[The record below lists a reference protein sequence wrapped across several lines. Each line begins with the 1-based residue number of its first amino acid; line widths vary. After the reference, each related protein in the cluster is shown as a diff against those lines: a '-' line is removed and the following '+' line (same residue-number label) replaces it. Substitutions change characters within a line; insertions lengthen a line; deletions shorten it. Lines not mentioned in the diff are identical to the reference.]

1 MPGGAE
7 SRGIARYRALLQRP
21 SVPALFGWA
30 IVARLPIGMTGL
42 ALVLLVRSTGAGY
55 GEAGIVAAAY
65 TAAVAVGAPYAGR
78 QVDRRGAV
86 PALRLRLVVFPGL
99 LALLAVLGAVDAP
112 LGLLAVAAAA
122 AGMTLP
128 PVSSALRS
136 IWPRVVGED
145 DARTAYAL
153 EAALQEVIFVG
164 GPLIVAV
171 LAAFWAAAGV
181 LGAAFFAAVGTYA
194 FVRLG
199 PVRAAGPADHRHGS
213 PLGALSSAGVRTI
226 TALALFLG
234 LAFACVE
241 IAVPAF
247 AEQHGGR
254 ALAGIAL
261 AGFSGGSL
269 VGGLAAGL
277 RPSSNEPRRLLLGG
291 AVLAAVLAL
300 PLLSTSLVA
309 MTALL
314 FLAGLPI
321 APMVAAAYG
330 IIGRVAALG
339 SVAEA
344 FSWFGTAVSTGF
356 AGGAIAGGWLI
367 DEHGWR
373 SSVGLGVAFAVVG
386 VALLAWQRRTL
397 RDVPAAPA
405 AP

>member
-1 MPGGAE
+1 MSSQAE
-7 SRGIARYRALLQRP
+7 SRGVARYRVLMQRP

-42 ALVLLVRSTGAGY
+42 ALVLLVRSMGAGY
-55 GEAGIVAAAY
+55 GEAGVVAAAY

-78 QVDRRGAV
+78 QVDRRGVA
-86 PALRLRLVVFPGL
+86 PALRLRLVAFPGL
-99 LALLAVLGAVDAP
+99 LALLALLGAFDAP
-112 LGLLAVAAAA
+112 VVLLAVAAAA
-122 AGMTLP
+122 AGLTLP

-136 IWPRVVGED
+136 IWPRVLGED

-153 EAALQEVIFVG
+153 EAALQELIFVG

-171 LAAFWAAAGV
+171 LAALWPAGGV
-181 LGAAFFAAVGTYA
+181 LGAAVFAAVGTFA
-194 FVRLG
+194 FMRLA
-199 PVRAAGPADHRHGS
+199 PVRDAGPAEHRHGS

-226 TALALFLG
+226 TLLALFLG

-247 AEQHGGR
+247 AELHGSR
-254 ALAGIAL
+254 ALAGIVL
-261 AGFSGGSL
+261 AGFSAGSL

-277 RPSSNEPRRLLLGG
+277 RPSSNEPRRLLLG
-291 AVLAAVLAL
+291 AAALAAALAL
-300 PLLSTSLVA
+300 PLLSTSVA
-309 MTALL
+309 TMTVLL
-314 FLAGLPI
+314 FVAGLPI
-321 APMVAAAYG
+321 APMIAAAYG

-367 DEHGWR
+367 DEQGWR
-373 SSVGLGVAFAVVG
+373 SSVVLGVGFAATGFALVV
-386 VALLAWQRRTL
+386 ARRSTLARVREPL
-397 RDVPAAPA
+397 P
-405 AP
+405 